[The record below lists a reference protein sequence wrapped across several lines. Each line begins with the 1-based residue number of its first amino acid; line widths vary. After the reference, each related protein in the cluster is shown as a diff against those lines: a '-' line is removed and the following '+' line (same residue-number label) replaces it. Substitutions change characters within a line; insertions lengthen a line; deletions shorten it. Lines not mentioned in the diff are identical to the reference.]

1 MKLSERDK
9 KLLLILAIVV
19 IICLPYFFVIQPGWE
34 KSESLSQEVLK
45 LQEKVTYLE
54 ELAFNEEKYGREAE
68 EMAMQEAEL
77 LNRFPSD
84 LLQEANIM
92 FIHNTEQLI
101 PISLYQ
107 VAFGDDVAAQITSA
121 AEEEAID
128 AVEQEMGD
136 VTNDSVIEDN
146 TQTTNVG
153 GGLTGM
159 QAQTTFSYDA
169 GYEEFK
175 SFLEYILTHH
185 DRMVITSLDASYAG
199 EMDIVNGSFT
209 LAQYALKGEERN
221 AVSFLEPN
229 MLQGTTNIFK
239 QATGVFGEKEE
250 KTPDFFILLNQP
262 EADVDAVIVGK
273 SNDVTENTYLSSSK
287 NAEQEMTVTFTGE
300 EGNYNAHYR
309 IGKDSYDKEGV
320 DFTTEKNIELQI
332 ISSERLDDKDKV
344 AISLNIVNETD
355 KIVSVT
361 TVSEDEDDPR
371 VTIKG
376 KTGDI
381 IIH

>member
-9 KLLLILAIVV
+9 KLLLVLAVV
-19 IICLPYFFVIQPGWE
+19 AVIFLPYFFVIQPGLD
-34 KSESLSQEVLK
+34 KSETLSQEVLK
-45 LQEKVTYLE
+45 LKDKVRYLQ
-54 ELAFNEEKYGREAE
+54 ELALNEERYGEDAEA
-68 EMAMQEAEL
+68 MAMQEAEL
-77 LNRFPSD
+77 LNQFPSE

-101 PISLYQ
+101 PLSLYQ
-107 VAFGDDVAAQITSA
+107 VSFGDDVAAQITSA

-146 TQTTNVG
+146 TTTVKLG

-159 QAQTTFSYDA
+159 QTKTTFSYDA
-169 GYEEFK
+169 GYDEFK
-175 SFLEYILTHH
+175 SFLEYILTYH

-199 EMDIVNGSFT
+199 EMNIVNGSFT

-239 QATGVFGEKEE
+239 QATGVFGEEE
-250 KTPDFFILLNQP
+250 EETPDFFILLNQP

-273 SNDVTENTYLSSSK
+273 CNDVTENTYLSSAK

-300 EGNYNAHYR
+300 AGNYNANYK
-309 IGKDSYDKEGV
+309 IGKNSYDKEGV

-332 ISSERLDDKDKV
+332 ISSERLDNKDKV

-361 TVSEDEDDPR
+361 TLTEDEENPR

-381 IIH
+381 VIH